1 MINHAFVSN
10 ENSPPLAT
18 KRAHQQ
24 SNAPPQITISRP
36 VMLAAEHMSVL
47 KSFNMKNTAIN
58 SPVSPSSLTFS
69 GNGEDTAAAAAA
81 TLAVT
86 TTTTTMTTTT
96 TDSNSHLEVSTIPP
110 SNSSSCSSSSESL
123 AKGRRRFWPN
133 NSSSSSLG
141 GTIWRLLQSLFPIVQ
156 WLPEYSVRETLLADV
171 ITGVTILAL
180 HIPQGLAYGRLAG
193 VEPIY
198 GLYVSLFPVVVYSL
212 MGTSRQISIGTFAV
226 VSIACRDVLTNF
238 RIPLEVPSVT
248 GATDNNSSFSST
260 TASLMMMGS
269 SSTTTVRLESAD
281 LLQIGDEKI
290 KPIEVLTALALL
302 VGLIQ
307 VMSDDDENVIYC
319 INA

>member
-10 ENSPPLAT
+10 ENSPPPAT

-36 VMLAAEHMSVL
+36 VMLAAEFMSVL

-58 SPVSPSSLTFS
+58 SPVSRSSLKFS

-81 TLAVT
+81 TSAVT
-86 TTTTTMTTTT
+86 TNTTTTT

-110 SNSSSCSSSSESL
+110 CSSSSSSSSSESL
-123 AKGRRRFWPN
+123 AKGRHHRRFWP

-141 GTIWRLLQSLFPIVQ
+141 STIWRLLQSLFPILQ
-156 WLPEYSVRETLLADV
+156 WLPEYSARESLLADV

-198 GLYVSLFPVVVYSL
+198 GLYVSLFPVIVYSL
-212 MGTSRQISIGTFAV
+212 MGTSCQISIGTFAV

-248 GATDNNSSFSST
+248 ANNNSFSST
-260 TASLMMMGS
+260 TASLMIGGS
-269 SSTTTVRLESAD
+269 TTVRLESAD

-307 VMSDDDENVIYC
+307 VSDDKN
-319 INA
+319 